1 MKLLSHDLCDS
12 GWIRTGLGLGFS
24 NDEERRENG
33 EVERE
38 WKKENERNRV

>member
-1 MKLLSHDLCDS
+1 L
-12 GWIRTGLGLGFS
+12 RELGLGFS
-24 NDEERRENG
+24 NGEERRENG